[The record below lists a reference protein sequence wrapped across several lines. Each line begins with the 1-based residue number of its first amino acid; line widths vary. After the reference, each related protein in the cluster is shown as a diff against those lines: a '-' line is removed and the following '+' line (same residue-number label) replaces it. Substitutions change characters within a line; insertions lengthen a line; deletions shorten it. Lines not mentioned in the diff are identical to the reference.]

1 MGNFLNLVYDDVDV
15 TKESVIN
22 YMHSYL
28 GIEDYRVFDINN
40 IPNDNEKYYYFFE
53 YRYYL
58 ASYLITEKK
67 LPFSDTVLN
76 LLKNNPNFN
85 LILSNDAESD
95 DDILIEAL
103 DVVFKNMGI
112 DTNKIVVINCNEKNN
127 EIKNRLNTNIITHST
142 NNGRF
147 AYCNELN
154 RFPYDYNEK
163 RDFLFMSYNRQVKI
177 HRFALLVKLMK
188 HNIIDNIDWSWIR
201 GYEVKEHMLPPN
213 TNFFNSWYLKSH
225 FTDEEIIEYEKEIRY
240 LANIDKKKSVY
251 EISYE
256 VDFPP
261 FKFDTEASY
270 LNNPYSNSYI
280 NIVTE
285 TNFDKEDI
293 ILPSEK
299 SYIPLYFSQ
308 IPIIMASRGH
318 IKKMREL
325 HGFDFFD
332 DVVNHDYDNEPNNRI
347 RFDMIINEIIRLN
360 SRREDIEYFFN
371 HNKERFDNNRKI
383 VEEIRKDKK
392 DYNFYNSLR

>member
-1 MGNFLNLVYDDVDV
+1 
-15 TKESVIN
+15 
-22 YMHSYL
+22 
-28 GIEDYRVFDINN
+28 
-40 IPNDNEKYYYFFE
+40 
-53 YRYYL
+53 L
-58 ASYLITEKK
+58 ASYLVSEKK

-154 RFPYDYNEK
+154 RFPYDYKEK
-163 RDFLFMSYNRQVKI
+163 RDFLFMTYNRQVKI

-270 LNNPYSNSYI
+270 SNNPYSNSYI

-299 SYIPLYFSQ
+299 SYIPFYFSQ

-332 DVVNHDYDNEPNNRI
+332 DVVNHDYDNEPNNKK

-360 SRREDIEYFFN
+360 SKKEDIEYFFN

-383 VEEIRKDKK
+383 VVEIKKDKK
-392 DYNFYNSLR
+392 DYNFYNSLK

>member
-1 MGNFLNLVYDDVDV
+1 MGNFLNLVYDEVDV
-15 TKESVIN
+15 TKESIVTYI
-22 YMHSYL
+22 HGYL
-28 GIEDYRVFDINN
+28 GIKDYRVFDINN

-58 ASYLITEKK
+58 ASYLVSEKK

-154 RFPYDYNEK
+154 RFPYDYKEK
-163 RDFLFMSYNRQVKI
+163 RDFLFMTYNRQVKI

-213 TNFFNSWYLKSH
+213 TDFFNSWYLKSH

-270 LNNPYSNSYI
+270 SNNPYSNSYI

-299 SYIPLYFSQ
+299 SYIPFYFSQ

-332 DVVNHDYDNEPNNRI
+332 DVVNHDYDNEPNNKK

-360 SRREDIEYFFN
+360 SKKEDIEYFFN

-383 VEEIRKDKK
+383 VVEIKKDKK
-392 DYNFYNSLR
+392 DYNFYNSLK

>member
-1 MGNFLNLVYDDVDV
+1 MGNFLNLVYDEVDV
-15 TKESVIN
+15 TKESIVTYI
-22 YMHSYL
+22 HGYL
-28 GIEDYRVFDINN
+28 GIKDYRVFDINN

-58 ASYLITEKK
+58 ASYLVSEKK

-154 RFPYDYNEK
+154 RFPYDYKEK
-163 RDFLFMSYNRQVKI
+163 RDFLFMTYNRQVKI

-270 LNNPYSNSYI
+270 SNNPYSNSYI

-299 SYIPLYFSQ
+299 SYIPFYFSQ

-332 DVVNHDYDNEPNNRI
+332 DVVNHDYDNEPNNKK

-360 SRREDIEYFFN
+360 SKKEDIEYFFN

-383 VEEIRKDKK
+383 VVEIKKDKK
-392 DYNFYNSLR
+392 DYNFYNSLK

>member
-1 MGNFLNLVYDDVDV
+1 MGNFLNFIYDEVDV
-15 TKESVIN
+15 TKEGIIA

-28 GIEDYRVFDINN
+28 GIEDYRVFNINN
-40 IPNDNEKYYYFFE
+40 IPIDNEKYYYFFE

-103 DVVFKNMGI
+103 DVIFKNMGI

-147 AYCNELN
+147 AYSNELN
-154 RFPYDYNEK
+154 RFPYDYKEN
-163 RDFLFMSYNRQVKI
+163 RNFLFMSYNRQIKI
-177 HRFALLVKLMK
+177 HRFALLVNLMK
-188 HNIIDNIDWSWIR
+188 HNIIDNVDWSWIR
-201 GYEVKEHMLPPN
+201 GYEVKENMLPPN
-213 TNFFNSWYLKSH
+213 TNLFNSWYLKSH

-256 VDFPP
+256 VDYPP

-270 LNNPYSNSYI
+270 INNPYSNSYI
-280 NIVTE
+280 NVVTE
-285 TNFDKEDI
+285 TNFEKEDI

-308 IPIIMASRGH
+308 IPIIMASCGH

-332 DVVNHDYDNEPNNRI
+332 DVVNHDYDNEPNNKK

-360 SRREDIEYFFN
+360 SKREDIEYFFN
-371 HNKERFDNNRKI
+371 HNKERFYNNRKI
-383 VEEIRKDKK
+383 VAEIKKDKK

>member
-1 MGNFLNLVYDDVDV
+1 MGNFLNLVYDEVDV

-28 GIEDYRVFDINN
+28 GIKDYRVFDINN

-58 ASYLITEKK
+58 ALYLVSEKK

-154 RFPYDYNEK
+154 RFPYDYKEK
-163 RDFLFMSYNRQVKI
+163 RDFLFMTYNRQVKI

-270 LNNPYSNSYI
+270 SNNPYSNSYI

-299 SYIPLYFSQ
+299 SYIPFYFSQ

-332 DVVNHDYDNEPNNRI
+332 DVVNHDYDNEPNNKK

-360 SRREDIEYFFN
+360 SKKEDIEYFFN

-383 VEEIRKDKK
+383 VVEIKKDKK
-392 DYNFYNSLR
+392 DYNFYNSLK

>member
-1 MGNFLNLVYDDVDV
+1 
-15 TKESVIN
+15 
-22 YMHSYL
+22 
-28 GIEDYRVFDINN
+28 
-40 IPNDNEKYYYFFE
+40 
-53 YRYYL
+53 
-58 ASYLITEKK
+58 
-67 LPFSDTVLN
+67 
-76 LLKNNPNFN
+76 
-85 LILSNDAESD
+85 
-95 DDILIEAL
+95 
-103 DVVFKNMGI
+103 
-112 DTNKIVVINCNEKNN
+112 
-127 EIKNRLNTNIITHST
+127 
-142 NNGRF
+142 
-147 AYCNELN
+147 
-154 RFPYDYNEK
+154 
-163 RDFLFMSYNRQVKI
+163 
-177 HRFALLVKLMK
+177 MK
-188 HNIIDNIDWSWIR
+188 HKIIDNIDWSWIT
-201 GYEVKEHMLPPN
+201 GYEVNEHMLPPN

-270 LNNPYSNSYI
+270 SNNPYSNSYI

-299 SYIPLYFSQ
+299 SYIPFYFSQ

-332 DVVNHDYDNEPNNRI
+332 DVVNHDYDNEPNNKK

-360 SRREDIEYFFN
+360 SKKEDIEYFFN

-383 VEEIRKDKK
+383 VVEIKKDKK
-392 DYNFYNSLR
+392 DYNFYNSLK